1 LQHPIKNI
9 LIINA
14 GGGIGDAIQFIKIF
28 ELINQEFENPTI
40 DYYGNDLNNFWFD
53 NKLSSLKAGNVQ
65 TIKNFP
71 LYFGFRF
78 KHLFDKKIRN
88 TKPYDLIIDNQS
100 KIRNALIYKKIPHK
114 YFLSFALRGV
124 LSNPISFFQKNPHVQ
139 LRVINYL
146 EKFLNKVLDI
156 KNIQIKIPAQY
167 KQEADKL
174 IDDSKRYVGFS
185 IKAGHKTRIKEF
197 QLIEIIKTAQHFA
210 EKKFIPVFFIEP
222 KYIEEINL
230 IKKYIIN
237 AYFPEH
243 LASPELR
250 NPALVIAIANKM
262 SFNISIDNGVMH
274 MLSLTDPKL
283 FVFFNKSSNKFR
295 PIKNNAF
302 VYDCEKNKE
311 TIESLETKK
320 IIEFVEKNI

>member
-1 LQHPIKNI
+1 MQHPIKNI

-28 ELINQEFENPTI
+28 ELINQEFENSTI

-53 NKLSSLKAGNVQ
+53 NKLNSLKPSNVQ

-71 LYFGFRF
+71 LYFGFRL
-78 KHLFDKKIRN
+78 KHLFDKKIKN
-88 TKPYDLIIDNQS
+88 TKFYDLIIDNQS
-100 KIRNALIYKKIPHK
+100 KVRNALIYKKIPHK

-124 LSNPISFFQKNPHVQ
+124 LSNPISFFQKNLHVQ
-139 LRVINYL
+139 LRLINYL
-146 EKFLNKVLDI
+146 EKFLNKALDI

-167 KQEADKL
+167 KQEANKL
-174 IDDSKRYVGFS
+174 IDESKRYVGFS
-185 IKAGHKTRIKEF
+185 IKAGHQTRIKEF
-197 QLIEIIKTAQHFA
+197 KLIEIIKTAQHFA

-230 IKKYIIN
+230 IKKHIIN

-250 NPALVIAIANKM
+250 NPVLVIAIANKM

-274 MLSLTDPKL
+274 MLTLASPKL
-283 FVFFNKSSNKFR
+283 IVFFNKSSEKFK
-295 PIKNNAF
+295 PIKNNSF

-311 TIESLETKK
+311 TIDNLDSQK
-320 IIEFVEKNI
+320 IIEFIEKNI